1 MNERNDSNSGHH
13 SAEYQNGGNP
23 GGAGPVGS
31 RNRPEDMYRLR
42 LEKTAFFMGA
52 VSIPCTF
59 IWPLMMPCLLGS
71 MAIVLAIISKGG
83 SLKMSSQGR
92 AAVVL
97 GIVGIVMN
105 VFYLGI
111 ALKTMQTMLTEPDGR
126 QYLNDLLY
134 QQYGMTLEELFSKFP
149 SLQ

>member
-1 MNERNDSNSGHH
+1 MSAYKDRNDAYRSNKR
-13 SAEYQNGGNP
+13 QN
-23 GGAGPVGS
+23 S
-31 RNRPEDMYRLR
+31 PEDMYRLR

-71 MAIVLAIISKGG
+71 MAIVLAFISKGS
-83 SLKMSSQGR
+83 SLKLSSQGR
-92 AAVVL
+92 AAVLL
-97 GIVGIVMN
+97 GFVGIIIN

-111 ALKTMQTMLTEPDGR
+111 AVRTMQTMLSEPDGR

-134 QQYGMTLEELFSKFP
+134 QQYGMTLEELFSRFP
-149 SLQ
+149 AFR

>member
-1 MNERNDSNSGHH
+1 
-13 SAEYQNGGNP
+13 
-23 GGAGPVGS
+23 
-31 RNRPEDMYRLR
+31 
-42 LEKTAFFMGA
+42 
-52 VSIPCTF
+52 
-59 IWPLMMPCLLGS
+59 
-71 MAIVLAIISKGG
+71 
-83 SLKMSSQGR
+83 MSSQGR